1 MLRYLVSRSVQAV
14 GIVLGTAAITFVLL
28 YLVPADPAA
37 LVAGRSASHEQIES
51 VRHEMGLDRSLPV
64 QFGSYLLHLAEGDF
78 GTSYVQRS
86 PVSRLLLTRLP
97 ATLELLAGAIVAQLA
112 IGLTAGIIA
121 AVSRGGIAD
130 RLVMIF
136 AFIGVSTPR
145 FVMGILLLYAFAV
158 ELDWFPI
165 GGYGGFSN
173 LVLPALT
180 IGVLGG
186 GWYSRMMRSSLIEVL
201 HLDYI
206 RTARAKGAGEMRVVL
221 IHALRNAFLPILA
234 MIGVDMGQFV
244 AGSVVVEAIYGWPG
258 IGQLM
263 WQSIQEIDIPV
274 IMAITLL
281 AAVAITFS
289 NLLVD
294 MITPVLDPR
303 IRLR

>member
-1 MLRYLVSRSVQAV
+1 MLRYVTSRIAQAA

-37 LVAGRSASHEQIES
+37 LVAGRSATHEQIES
-51 VRHEMGLDRSLPV
+51 VRHEMGLDRPLPI

-86 PVSRLLLTRLP
+86 PVSELLLTRLP
-97 ATLELLAGAIVAQLA
+97 ATLELLTGAIIAQLA

-121 AVSRGGIAD
+121 AVSRGGVAD

-158 ELDWFPI
+158 ELDWFPV

-206 RTARAKGAGEMRVVL
+206 RTARAKGAGEGRVVL
-221 IHALRNAFLPILA
+221 IHALRNASLPILA
-234 MIGVDMGQFV
+234 MIGIDMGQFV

-258 IGQLM
+258 VGQLM

-281 AAVAITFS
+281 AAVAITMS
-289 NLLVD
+289 NLVVD
-294 MITPVLDPR
+294 IITPVLDPR
-303 IRLR
+303 IRLK

>member
-1 MLRYLVSRSVQAV
+1 MLRYLASRIVQAV

-37 LVAGRSASHEQIES
+37 LVAGRSATHEQIES

-97 ATLELLAGAIVAQLA
+97 ATLLLLTGAILAQLA

-136 AFIGVSTPR
+136 AFVGVSTPR

-173 LVLPALT
+173 LILPALT

-186 GWYSRMMRSSLIEVL
+186 GWYSRMMRSSLMEVM

-258 IGQLM
+258 VGQLM

-281 AAVAITFS
+281 AAVAITMS

>member
-1 MLRYLVSRSVQAV
+1 MLRYFIARVVQAA
-14 GIVLGTAAITFVLL
+14 GIVFGTAAITFVLL

-51 VRHEMGLDRSLPV
+51 VRHEMGLDRPLPV
-64 QFGSYLLHLAEGDF
+64 QFGSYILHLAEGDF
-78 GTSYVQRS
+78 GTSYVERS

-97 ATLELLAGAIVAQLA
+97 ATIELLAGAIFAQLA

-121 AVSRGGIAD
+121 AVSRGGLAD

-136 AFIGVSTPR
+136 AFVGVSTPR

-158 ELDWFPI
+158 QLDWFPI
-165 GGYGGFSN
+165 GGYGSFSN

-186 GWYSRMMRSSLIEVL
+186 GWYSRMMRSSLVEVL
-201 HLDYI
+201 HLDYV
-206 RTARAKGAGEMRVVL
+206 RTARAKGAGEARVVL

-258 IGQLM
+258 VGQLM

-281 AAVAITFS
+281 AAVAITLS

-294 MITPVLDPR
+294 ILTPLLDPR
-303 IRLR
+303 IQLR